1 MDNITP
7 FLAPVPDAETDV
19 IVLRCADPLH
29 FDPTALNA
37 LFAKKGVVEAE
48 EVVCRVLEDI
58 AMRLDMLQQGRSQSQ
73 FDRMFK
79 PARRIGLVAGQIGL
93 TEVAAAAG
101 HVVTCLEQMD
111 GIALEATLARLE
123 RGFDVAVSE
132 IWNYREL

>member
-7 FLAPVPDAETDV
+7 FVAPAPDAENDV
-19 IVLRCADPLH
+19 IVLRCADPMH
-29 FDPTALNA
+29 FDPSAINHMCQQ
-37 LFAKKGVVEAE
+37 KGQEETE

-93 TEVAAAAG
+93 IEVSAAAG

-132 IWNYREL
+132 IWNYRDL